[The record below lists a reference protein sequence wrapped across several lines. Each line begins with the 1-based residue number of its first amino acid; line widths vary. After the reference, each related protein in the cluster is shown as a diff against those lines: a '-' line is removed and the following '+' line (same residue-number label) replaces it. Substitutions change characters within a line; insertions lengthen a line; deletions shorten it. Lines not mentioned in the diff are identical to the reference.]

1 MLEAYPSPAC
11 EKKSGI
17 SRQRR
22 ARREL
27 RRQHEAHG
35 YRVAAETLADVA
47 RDEEMSEAIRMAMA
61 VVYLELH
68 VPRELLR

>member
-1 MLEAYPSPAC
+1 M
-11 EKKSGI
+11 

-47 RDEEMSEAIRMAMA
+47 RDEETPEAIRMAMALA